1 MGRRKRSRL
10 ITSGMLREKHREEEQ
25 GAPARPA
32 PPEEEVETAD
42 ALDLDAVGALDLDAL
57 ATRVRARRR
66 EMKWT
71 QADVAGNGGPPA
83 KVISEIERSRN
94 PRPDADVLDRLDAGL
109 EWPPGTS
116 ATILRAELASELAA
130 AR

>member
-10 ITSGMLREKHREEEQ
+10 ITSGILREKRQTEEP
-25 GAPARPA
+25 GDSPSPAAER
-32 PPEEEVETAD
+32 AD
-42 ALDLDAVGALDLDAL
+42 AVEVAAALDLDAL

-83 KVISEIERSRN
+83 KVVSEIERSRN
-94 PRPDADVLDRLDAGL
+94 RRPSAEVLDKLDAGL
-109 EWPPGTS
+109 SWPPGTS
-116 ATILRAELASELAA
+116 AAILRDGVASELAEA
-130 AR
+130 H

>member
-10 ITSGMLREKHREEEQ
+10 ITNGMLREKHRTEEPGGPALSAEP
-25 GAPARPA
+25 APAPELADVAEPA
-32 PPEEEVETAD
+32 
-42 ALDLDAVGALDLDAL
+42 LALDLDAL
-57 ATRVRARRR
+57 AARVRSRRR

-83 KVISEIERSRN
+83 KVVSEIERSRN
-94 PRPDADVLDRLDAGL
+94 PEPSAEVLDRLDAGL
-109 EWPPGTS
+109 DWPPGTS
-116 ATILRAELASELAA
+116 ATILRAEPASELAV

>member
-10 ITSGMLREKHREEEQ
+10 ITSGMLREKRQAEERDAPT
-25 GAPARPA
+25 APA
-32 PPEEEVETAD
+32 PEVADETE
-42 ALDLDAVGALDLDAL
+42 AVFALDLDAL
-57 ATRVRARRR
+57 AARVRARRR

-94 PRPDADVLDRLDAGL
+94 PRPSAEVLDRLDAAL
-109 EWPPGTS
+109 DWPPGTS
-116 ATILRAELASELAA
+116 ATILGDEQASELAG

>member
-1 MGRRKRSRL
+1 
-10 ITSGMLREKHREEEQ
+10 MLREKRQAEEHE
-25 GAPARPA
+25 APAA
-32 PPEEEVETAD
+32 AEVVADDVVADDVVAAEVE
-42 ALDLDAVGALDLDAL
+42 AVFALDLDAL
-57 ATRVRARRR
+57 AARVRARRR

-94 PRPDADVLDRLDAGL
+94 PRPSAEVLDRLDAAL
-109 EWPPGTS
+109 DWPPGTS
-116 ATILRAELASELAA
+116 ATILGDEQARELAA

>member
-1 MGRRKRSRL
+1 
-10 ITSGMLREKHREEEQ
+10 MLREKRQAEEHEATA
-25 GAPARPA
+25 AP
-32 PPEEEVETAD
+32 EVVAD
-42 ALDLDAVGALDLDAL
+42 EAEAVFALDLDGL
-57 ATRVRARRR
+57 AARVRARRR

-94 PRPDADVLDRLDAGL
+94 PRPSAEVLDRLDAAL
-109 EWPPGTS
+109 DWPPGTS
-116 ATILRAELASELAA
+116 ATILGEERASELAA

>member
-10 ITSGMLREKHREEEQ
+10 ITSGILREKQQTRQ
-25 GAPARPA
+25 LGDPDPA
-32 PPEEEVETAD
+32 PELADTVEA
-42 ALDLDAVGALDLDAL
+42 AAALDLDAL

-71 QADVAGNGGPPA
+71 QADVASNGGPPA
-83 KVISEIERSRN
+83 KTLSEIERSRN
-94 PRPDADVLDRLDAGL
+94 PRPSPEVLDKLDAGL
-109 EWPPGTS
+109 GWPPGTS
-116 ATILRAELASELAA
+116 ATILHDDVAGELAV

>member
-10 ITSGMLREKHREEEQ
+10 ITNGMLREEHRTREPGGPAALPAEPEPERTDVAEQ
-25 GAPARPA
+25 VR
-32 PPEEEVETAD
+32 T
-42 ALDLDAVGALDLDAL
+42 LDLDAL
-57 ATRVRARRR
+57 AARVRSRRR
-66 EMKWT
+66 ERKWT

-83 KVISEIERSRN
+83 KVVSEIERSRN
-94 PRPDADVLDRLDAGL
+94 PQPSAEVLDRLDAGL

-116 ATILRAELASELAA
+116 ATILGAERASELAA

>member
-10 ITSGMLREKHREEEQ
+10 ITSGMLREKRQAEERNEPV
-25 GAPARPA
+25 APAP
-32 PPEEEVETAD
+32 EVEDQVEA
-42 ALDLDAVGALDLDAL
+42 AFALDLDAL
-57 ATRVRARRR
+57 AARVRARRR

-83 KVISEIERSRN
+83 KVVSEIERSRN
-94 PRPDADVLDRLDAGL
+94 PRPGAEVLDRLDAGL
-109 EWPPGTS
+109 DWPPGTS
-116 ATILRAELASELAA
+116 ATILGDEAASELAA

>member
-10 ITSGMLREKHREEEQ
+10 ITNGMLREKHRTEE
-25 GAPARPA
+25 PSRPA
-32 PPEEEVETAD
+32 LSAEPEPELVDVAETA
-42 ALDLDAVGALDLDAL
+42 LALDLDAL
-57 ATRVRARRR
+57 AARVRSRRR

-94 PRPDADVLDRLDAGL
+94 PEPSAEVLDRLDAGL
-109 EWPPGTS
+109 DWPPGTS
-116 ATILRAELASELAA
+116 ATILRAEPASELAV

>member
-10 ITSGMLREKHREEEQ
+10 ITSGILREKQQTREP
-25 GAPARPA
+25 GDSADPA
-32 PPEEEVETAD
+32 PEPTETVEVA
-42 ALDLDAVGALDLDAL
+42 AAPDLDAL

-83 KVISEIERSRN
+83 KMVSEIERSRN
-94 PRPDADVLDRLDAGL
+94 PHPSAEVLDKLDAGL
-109 EWPPGTS
+109 GWPSGTS
-116 ATILRAELASELAA
+116 ATILRDGVSAELAA
-130 AR
+130 AH

>member
-1 MGRRKRSRL
+1 MAKMGRRKRSRL
-10 ITSGMLREKHREEEQ
+10 ITAGMLREKHQQEEH

-32 PPEEEVETAD
+32 PLPPDEVETAI
-42 ALDLDAVGALDLDAL
+42 ALDLDGL

-94 PRPDADVLDRLDAGL
+94 PRPGTEVLDRLDAGL
-109 EWPPGTS
+109 DWPPGTS
-116 ATILRAELASELAA
+116 ATILRAEQAGELAA

>member
-10 ITSGMLREKHREEEQ
+10 ITSGMLREKHREEETV
-25 GAPARPA
+25 APARPA
-32 PPEEEVETAD
+32 RDEAAETAV
-42 ALDLDAVGALDLDAL
+42 AFDLDAL

-94 PRPDADVLDRLDAGL
+94 PRPDADVLDRLDTGL

-116 ATILRAELASELAA
+116 ATILRAERASELAA

>member
-1 MGRRKRSRL
+1 MAKMGRRKRSRL
-10 ITSGMLREKHREEEQ
+10 ITSGMLREKQQEAER
-25 GAPARPA
+25 GAPAHPA
-32 PPEEEVETAD
+32 PLAAREVETA
-42 ALDLDAVGALDLDAL
+42 GALDLDAL

-71 QADVAGNGGPPA
+71 QADVADNGGPPA

-94 PRPDADVLDRLDAGL
+94 PRPDAEVLDRLDAGL

-116 ATILRAELASELAA
+116 ATILRPQQRSELSA

>member
-10 ITSGMLREKHREEEQ
+10 ITSGMLREKQREEER
-25 GAPARPA
+25 GAPAGPA
-32 PPEEEVETAD
+32 PEQVETAI
-42 ALDLDAVGALDLDAL
+42 ALDLDAL

-116 ATILRAELASELAA
+116 ATILRAEQAGELAA
-130 AR
+130 VR

>member
-10 ITSGMLREKHREEEQ
+10 ITSGMLREKHQADEP
-25 GAPARPA
+25 GAPAGPA
-32 PPEEEVETAD
+32 PEPANEVETE
-42 ALDLDAVGALDLDAL
+42 VTLDLDAL
-57 ATRVRARRR
+57 AARVRARRR
-66 EMKWT
+66 ERKWT

-83 KVISEIERSRN
+83 KLVSEIERSRN
-94 PRPDADVLDRLDAGL
+94 PQPSEEVLDRLDAGL

-116 ATILRAELASELAA
+116 AMILRAEPASELAA

>member
-10 ITSGMLREKHREEEQ
+10 ITSGMLREKRQAEEHE
-25 GAPARPA
+25 APAA
-32 PPEEEVETAD
+32 PEVPEVVAD
-42 ALDLDAVGALDLDAL
+42 EAEAAFALDLDAL
-57 ATRVRARRR
+57 AARVRARRR

-94 PRPDADVLDRLDAGL
+94 PRPSAEVLDRLDAAL
-109 EWPPGTS
+109 DWPPGTS
-116 ATILRAELASELAA
+116 ATILGEEQASELAA

>member
-1 MGRRKRSRL
+1 
-10 ITSGMLREKHREEEQ
+10 MLREKQRTQEPGEPV
-25 GAPARPA
+25 APAQ
-32 PPEEEVETAD
+32 EITIDVETA
-42 ALDLDAVGALDLDAL
+42 GALDLDAL

-66 EMKWT
+66 ERKWT

-83 KVISEIERSRN
+83 KAISEIERSRN
-94 PRPDADVLDRLDAGL
+94 PQPSAELLDQLDTGL

-116 ATILRAELASELAA
+116 ATILRAEQAAELAA

>member
-10 ITSGMLREKHREEEQ
+10 ITNGLLREKHRTDEP
-25 GAPARPA
+25 GVPALPA
-32 PPEEEVETAD
+32 EPEPEPELADVAET
-42 ALDLDAVGALDLDAL
+42 ALDLDAL
-57 ATRVRARRR
+57 AARVRSRRR

-83 KVISEIERSRN
+83 KVVSEIERSRN
-94 PRPDADVLDRLDAGL
+94 PEPSAEVLDRLDAGL
-109 EWPPGTS
+109 DWPPGTS
-116 ATILRAELASELAA
+116 ATILRAEPASELAV

>member
-1 MGRRKRSRL
+1 
-10 ITSGMLREKHREEEQ
+10 MLREKRQAEEHD
-25 GAPARPA
+25 APAA
-32 PPEEEVETAD
+32 PEVVAHEAE
-42 ALDLDAVGALDLDAL
+42 AVFALDLDAL
-57 ATRVRARRR
+57 AARVRARRR

-94 PRPDADVLDRLDAGL
+94 PRPSAEVLDRLDAAL
-109 EWPPGTS
+109 DWPPGTS
-116 ATILRAELASELAA
+116 ATILGEEQESELAA

>member
-10 ITSGMLREKHREEEQ
+10 ITSGMLREKHRTDEPGE
-25 GAPARPA
+25 PARPA
-32 PPEEEVETAD
+32 PELPDEVETE
-42 ALDLDAVGALDLDAL
+42 GALDLDAL
-57 ATRVRARRR
+57 AARVRARRR
-66 EMKWT
+66 ERKWT

-83 KVISEIERSRN
+83 KLVSEIERSRN
-94 PRPDADVLDRLDAGL
+94 AQPSDEVLDRLDAGL

-116 ATILRAELASELAA
+116 AMILRAEQASELAA

>member
-10 ITSGMLREKHREEEQ
+10 ITSGMLREKHRTDEPGE
-25 GAPARPA
+25 PARSA
-32 PPEEEVETAD
+32 PPTPEVHDEVRTE
-42 ALDLDAVGALDLDAL
+42 VALDLDAL
-57 ATRVRARRR
+57 AARVRARRR
-66 EMKWT
+66 ERKWT

-83 KVISEIERSRN
+83 KLVSEIERSRN
-94 PRPDADVLDRLDAGL
+94 ACPSAEVLDRLDAGL

-116 ATILRAELASELAA
+116 AMILRAEPASELAA

>member
-10 ITSGMLREKHREEEQ
+10 ITNGMLREKHRTEEP
-25 GAPARPA
+25 GGPALSAEPA
-32 PPEEEVETAD
+32 DVAEP
-42 ALDLDAVGALDLDAL
+42 ALALDLDAL
-57 ATRVRARRR
+57 AARVRSRRR

-83 KVISEIERSRN
+83 KVVSEIERSRN
-94 PRPDADVLDRLDAGL
+94 PEPSAEVLDRLDAGL
-109 EWPPGTS
+109 DWPPGTS
-116 ATILRAELASELAA
+116 ATILRAEPASELAV

>member
-10 ITSGMLREKHREEEQ
+10 ITSGMLREKHQEAEH
-25 GAPARPA
+25 GAPAPRP
-32 PPEEEVETAD
+32 PKEVETAI
-42 ALDLDAVGALDLDAL
+42 VLDLDAL

-83 KVISEIERSRN
+83 KAISEIERSRN
-94 PRPDADVLDRLDAGL
+94 PRPDAVVLDRLDAGL

-116 ATILRAELASELAA
+116 ATILRARQASELAA

>member
-1 MGRRKRSRL
+1 MAKMGRRKRSRL
-10 ITSGMLREKHREEEQ
+10 ITAGMLREKHQQEEHD
-25 GAPARPA
+25 APARPA
-32 PPEEEVETAD
+32 PLPPDEVETAIV
-42 ALDLDAVGALDLDAL
+42 LDLDGL

-94 PRPDADVLDRLDAGL
+94 PRPGTEVLDRLDAGL

-116 ATILRAELASELAA
+116 ATILRAERASELAT

>member
-10 ITSGMLREKHREEEQ
+10 ITSGMLLEKRQTEEHE
-25 GAPARPA
+25 APAA
-32 PPEEEVETAD
+32 PVVVADEVE
-42 ALDLDAVGALDLDAL
+42 AVFALDLDAL
-57 ATRVRARRR
+57 AARVRARRR

-94 PRPDADVLDRLDAGL
+94 PRPSAEVLDRLDAAL
-109 EWPPGTS
+109 DWPPGTS
-116 ATILRAELASELAA
+116 ATILGEEQARELAA